1 MLPVLLGLTLGKQP
15 DSTMGHTNMR
25 PPLDYK
31 LILNIIFLGV
41 IAFVSWALLAE
52 YVFMPVL
59 HMLGG
64 GFRLMAY
71 GWRT

>member
-1 MLPVLLGLTLGKQP
+1 
-15 DSTMGHTNMR
+15 MGHTNMR

-31 LILNIIFLGV
+31 LILNLIFLGV

-71 GWRT
+71 GWQP

>member
-1 MLPVLLGLTLGKQP
+1 
-15 DSTMGHTNMR
+15 MGHTNMI

-31 LILNIIFLGV
+31 LIRNLIFLGV
-41 IAFVSWALLAE
+41 IAFISWWLLVE

-64 GFRLMAY
+64 GFRLFAY

>member
-1 MLPVLLGLTLGKQP
+1 
-15 DSTMGHTNMR
+15 MR
-25 PPLDYK
+25 PPFDYK
-31 LILNIIFLGV
+31 LILNMIFIGL

-59 HMLGG
+59 HSIGG

>member
-1 MLPVLLGLTLGKQP
+1 MTLMHNSSRQHR
-15 DSTMGHTNMR
+15 SNMR

-31 LILNIIFLGV
+31 LILNMIFLGV

-59 HMLGG
+59 HSIGG
-64 GFRLMAY
+64 GFRLFAY
-71 GWRT
+71 GWHT

>member
-1 MLPVLLGLTLGKQP
+1 
-15 DSTMGHTNMR
+15 MR
-25 PPLDYK
+25 PTLDYK
-31 LILNIIFLGV
+31 LIRNLIFLGV

-59 HMLGG
+59 HSIGC